1 MLSYKDISWEI
12 FTRFCFV
19 NYCPIHLKDSFG
31 ARVQV
36 KRVFDGAPLSR
47 AWHAVKPSYNWSHE
61 PTVAKRL
68 ISKRQQDIHCIR
80 HHKDGAYN
88 HGSSCGLWL
97 SQSKGVCV
105 CELGH
110 WEWKNFPNRL
120 VIKDM
125 LCLSMVNPA
134 RVSCHTPAT
143 LSSPKNI
150 KICWHHCTRMV
161 EKMQTCSQTSAST
174 ILGT

>member
-1 MLSYKDISWEI
+1 MLSYKDILWEI
-12 FTRFCFV
+12 FTRFGFV

-88 HGSSCGLWL
+88 HGSSSGLWIRTL
-97 SQSKGVCV
+97 RM
-105 CELGH
+105 E
-110 WEWKNFPNRL
+110 EFPNRL

-150 KICWHHCTRMV
+150 IICWHHCTRMV
-161 EKMQTCSQTSAST
+161 EKMQTCSQTTAST